1 MKELKVCPYSNDEI
15 IKACIKLGEKMGDVK
30 LRPYQTP
37 FAYRIIESLLKAD
50 GATVTGLFARQCLSS
65 DTLLPIR
72 NQYGLLPM
80 KISNIVKGFELPFI
94 NSKRE
99 IAYTTVTDYETSVK
113 PTYRVFLPIS
123 HIDAT
128 ADHRFRM
135 SDGSWK
141 GVGELLAKDELVCS
155 FRTLKDSAEKSVR
168 EGESKHELLCYYFSQ
183 LLLHKSK
190 LDKFSLKTHSNEIEK
205 LLGVSFYRS
214 MAGYS
219 YPVEMDGSAMVKVIS
234 YGMVNPVTTLK
245 YLLMDSQIVMFRN
258 NRKHVPKI
266 VIKASYKFYSD
277 VMKFFF
283 NFYNM
288 TIKEVEDGYEVVGFE
303 SLQRLQRFFVGHPF
317 YEELREYCDTYYLR
331 IGYKFN
337 SFGFSYIL
345 RTYPGIKRWM
355 KNSALTYCREN
366 GIPCATVLQTLKRC
380 GYSEEDV
387 TLPEY
392 CYAPVQ
398 DVLRIGDCEVTDIE
412 TADSVFI
419 AGNVESHNS
428 GKTESV
434 SVVCDALMVLLPYMA
449 SMYPDDERF
458 KKFKYGILIGIFAP
472 SSDQSK
478 TTFDR
483 MRNRIS
489 SDTGRKILAE
499 YGLKFSV
506 NRGDTVSINNG
517 SLTRSQT
524 ASKDSNIE
532 SKTYH
537 LIILEEAQ
545 DIFPFKIRK
554 SILPM
559 LSATNGTCVMVGTA
573 NTQINDLHSNIRINK
588 RIQAESGVR
597 NHFEYDWKEVCK
609 YAPDYKKSIKQAII
623 RMGGEDSDEF
633 RMSYCNE
640 FIFQRGMAF
649 SEEQL
654 SDYSVNNP
662 KGVVRPELGV
672 VRKYSSSNIISV
684 GIDVGKSRDSSV
696 CTAVEIY
703 FDEPIYMENYVAYK
717 KRILNWMEMLGDDY
731 NSQIKNMVD
740 FIRDMG
746 ANTVWVDITGKG
758 EPIYD
763 MLHAILGDEV
773 DVNPYTFSLK
783 SKHMLYTNLLHD
795 VNSGRLMVPGNEVTK
810 HKPEFTKFIFQMGT
824 LVKDYTGN
832 YMNCH
837 KPEVKIDGVEPH
849 DDYPDS
855 CALAVFAGK
864 EEALYNV
871 EPSDNPFFTEM
882 KGKNSFLS

>member
-1 MKELKVCPYSNDEI
+1 MKELKVCPYSNDEV

-50 GATVTGLFARQCLSS
+50 GSTITGLFARQCIQS
-65 DTLLPIR
+65 DTLIPVK
-72 NQYGLLPM
+72 NNYGLLPM
-80 KISNIVKGFELPFI
+80 RIKDLVKGLEIPFL
-94 NSKRE
+94 NDKRE
-99 IAYTTVTDYETSVK
+99 NLFTVVTDYETSVR
-113 PTYRVFLPIS
+113 PLYRVTLPIS
-123 HIDAT
+123 HVDASPE
-128 ADHRFRM
+128 HRFRV

-141 GVGELLAKDELVCS
+141 SVSELLPKDELVCT
-155 FRTLKDSAEKSVR
+155 FRLIKDSKELP
-168 EGESKHELLCYYFSQ
+168 EQHEILCYYFSQ

-190 LDKFSLKTHSNEIEK
+190 LDRFSLRLCNEEIQK
-205 LLGVSFYRS
+205 MLGVSFYRELS
-214 MAGYS
+214 GYS
-219 YPVEMDGSAMVKVIS
+219 YPVEMGSAQLVKVIS
-234 YGMVNPVTTLK
+234 YGMVNPATVLK
-245 YLLMDSQIVMFRN
+245 YLLMNSSILMFRN
-258 NRKHVPKI
+258 NRKYVPKI
-266 VIKASYKFYSD
+266 VLKATHKYYSD
-277 VMKFFF
+277 VLKFFF
-283 NFYNM
+283 DFYNM
-288 TIKEVEDGYEVVGFE
+288 NIKEVEDGYEIVGFE
-303 SLQRLQRFFVGHPF
+303 SLQRLQRFFVNCPF

-337 SFGFSYIL
+337 SFGFSQIL
-345 RTYPGIKRWM
+345 RKYPAIKLWM
-355 KNSALTYCREN
+355 KNSALTYSREH
-366 GIPCATVLQTLKRC
+366 GIPCATVLQLLSRS
-380 GYSEEDV
+380 GYSEDV
-387 TLPEY
+387 LEFPTY
-392 CYAPVQ
+392 CFAPVS
-398 DVLRIGDCEVTDIE
+398 DVVRIGDGTVTDVE
-412 TADSVFI
+412 TSHGVFVV
-419 AGNVESHNS
+419 GNKESHNS

-434 SVVCDALMVLLPYMA
+434 SVVCDALMVLLPYMS

-472 SSDQSK
+472 SADQSK

-489 SDTGRKILAE
+489 SETGRRILAE

-559 LSATNGTCVMVGTA
+559 LTATNGTCVMVGTA
-573 NTQINDLHSNIRINK
+573 NTQINDLHANIRINK
-588 RIQAESGVR
+588 RIEGENGVR
-597 NHFEYDWKEVCK
+597 NHFEYDWREVCK
-609 YAPDYKKSIKQAII
+609 YSPDYKKAVKQAIV

-654 SDYSVNNP
+654 SDFSVNNP
-662 KGVVRPELGV
+662 KGIVRPEFGV
-672 VRKYSSSNIISV
+672 FRKYSSSNVVSI
-684 GIDVGKSRDSSV
+684 GIDIGKSRDSTV
-696 CTAVEIY
+696 CTAVEIF
-703 FDEPIYMENYVAYK
+703 FDDPIYMENYVAYK

-731 NSQIKNMVD
+731 NSQIKSMVD

-746 ANTVWVDITGKG
+746 ASTVWVDITGKG
-758 EPIYD
+758 EPVYD

-783 SKHMLYTNLLHD
+783 SKHMLYSNFIHD
-795 VNSGRLMVPGNEVTK
+795 VNAGRLLVPGNEMTK
-810 HKPEFTKFIFQMGT
+810 AKTEFSKFIFQMGT

-837 KPEVKIDGVEPH
+837 KPEVKIDGVDPH

-855 CALAVFAGK
+855 CALAVFAGR
-864 EEALYNV
+864 EETLYNV
-871 EPSDNPFFTEM
+871 EPSDNPFFADM
-882 KGKNSFLS
+882 KSKNSFLY